1 MKQRLTAIDI
11 RALVM
16 TLKRKVMSLRVA
28 NIYDISNKSYLF
40 KLAAKGNKEFLLVEA
55 GIRMH
60 TTDFVRNKNSIP
72 SGFTMKVSSFIIAY
86 ITYNL

>member
-16 TLKRKVMSLRVA
+16 TLKRKLMSLRVA
-28 NIYDISNKSYLF
+28 NVYDISNKLYLF
-40 KLAAKGNKEFLLVEA
+40 KLAAKGNKEYLLIEA

-60 TTDFVRNKNSIP
+60 TTNFVRNKNNIP
-72 SGFTMKVSSFIIAY
+72 SGFTMKVGF
-86 ITYNL
+86 

>member
-16 TLKRKVMSLRVA
+16 TLKRKIMSLRVA
-28 NIYDISNKSYLF
+28 NIYDISNKLYLF
-40 KLAAKGNKEFLLVEA
+40 KLAAKGNKEFLLIEA

-60 TTDFVRNKNSIP
+60 TTGFVKNKNGIP
-72 SGFTMKVSSFIIAY
+72 SGFSMKVNTQA
-86 ITYNL
+86 NPR

>member
-16 TLKRKVMSLRVA
+16 TLKRKLMSLRVA
-28 NIYDISNKSYLF
+28 NVYDISNKLYLF
-40 KLAAKGNKEFLLVEA
+40 KLAAKGNKEYLLIEA

-60 TTDFVRNKNSIP
+60 TTNFVRNKNNIP
-72 SGFTMKVSSFIIAY
+72 SGFTMKVCF
-86 ITYNL
+86 